1 MKMNMKS
8 FIIENFKDYQIKL
21 PGNDEQ
27 SATGRTKLEKIFMKA
42 GRRKAEDRVRRQKT
56 EVGSRRSEVGGQKS
70 EVRGRRMEVR
80 GRKSEVGNM
89 RYEKNRKYECQHLL
103 TSYFLL
109 LTSFLIL

>member
-1 MKMNMKS
+1 MKS

-42 GRRKAEDRVRRQKT
+42 GSRRSEVRGKKSEVGRQKT
-56 EVGSRRSEVGGQKS
+56 EV
-70 EVRGRRMEVR
+70 RGRRTEV
-80 GRKSEVGNM
+80 GSQKSEVGNM